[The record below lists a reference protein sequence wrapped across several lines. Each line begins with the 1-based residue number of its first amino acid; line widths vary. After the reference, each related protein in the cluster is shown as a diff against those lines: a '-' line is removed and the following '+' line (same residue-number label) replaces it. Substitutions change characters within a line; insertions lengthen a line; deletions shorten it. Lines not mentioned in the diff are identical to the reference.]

1 MIRDFVE
8 ALVPTACG
16 YSLSD
21 TSAPHNSFAPAKVL
35 ICNESTFALSRRWGG
50 TRFGNGLFG
59 ARFSRFEFEAD
70 FVAVEL

>member
-1 MIRDFVE
+1 M
-8 ALVPTACG
+8 PTACG

-21 TSAPHNSFAPAKVL
+21 TSRPPQLVRSGKKFL
-35 ICNESTFALSRRWGG
+35 ICKESTFALSRRWGG

-59 ARFSRFEFEAD
+59 ARFSCFEFEAD